1 MDEIVCLVTGALG
14 VNTYIVPLDGDE
26 VFIVDPAAC
35 SETGDEN
42 LITGWLSSHGKKPVG
57 IFLTHGHFD
66 HITGIKAIVSAYPDC
81 PVAIHKFDENSFNE
95 NDESS
100 AYAMVVMFRV
110 RSLVSALT
118 GLPHPN
124 ILFAGG
130 ETLDIIF
137 KASAGGVSAGAD
149 SLASGGALANA
160 DASAIADSSASG
172 DALASG
178 GALASG
184 EASANSD
191 SSANANSS
199 ASALSSWKI
208 IHTPGHSQGSCCLYS
223 EKENA
228 LISGDTMFY
237 HSWGR
242 TDLAGGNE
250 AQLQKSLSMLRK
262 TIPPETKVYPGH
274 DTYGFRLGDN

>member
-1 MDEIVCLVTGALG
+1 MGEIVCLVTGALG

-42 LITGWLSSHGKKPVG
+42 LITDWLSSHGKKPVG

-95 NDESS
+95 DDESS

-118 GLPHPN
+118 GLVRPN

-130 ETLDIIF
+130 ETLDRIF
-137 KASAGGVSAGAD
+137 KASAGGVSADAD
-149 SLASGGALANA
+149 SLASGGALASG

-172 DALASG
+172 DAL
-178 GALASG
+178 
-184 EASANSD
+184 ANSD

-208 IHTPGHSQGSCCLYS
+208 IHTPGHSPGSCCLYS
-223 EKENA
+223 EKENS

-250 AQLQKSLSMLRK
+250 AQLQKSLAMLCK

>member
-1 MDEIVCLVTGALG
+1 MGEIVCLVTGALG

-95 NDESS
+95 DDESS

-118 GLPHPN
+118 GLVRPN

-130 ETLDIIF
+130 ETLDRIF

-149 SLASGGALANA
+149 SLASG
-160 DASAIADSSASG
+160 DASAG
-172 DALASG
+172 G

-184 EASANSD
+184 DTLANAD

-199 ASALSSWKI
+199 VSALSSWKI
-208 IHTPGHSQGSCCLYS
+208 IHTPGHSPGSCCLYS
-223 EKENA
+223 QKENS